1 MCLLYPLLEIATP
14 VAEAKQMILLLPL
27 QCRVNIISPGR
38 THCLSESVRT
48 TYSILPLQHSYS
60 VADTAEMGAHS
71 PSTITGHR
79 LVPLI

>member
-1 MCLLYPLLEIATP
+1 MCLLYPLLEIITP

-48 TYSILPLQHSYS
+48 TYSILPLS
-60 VADTAEMGAHS
+60 TA
-71 PSTITGHR
+71 TQ
-79 LVPLI
+79 